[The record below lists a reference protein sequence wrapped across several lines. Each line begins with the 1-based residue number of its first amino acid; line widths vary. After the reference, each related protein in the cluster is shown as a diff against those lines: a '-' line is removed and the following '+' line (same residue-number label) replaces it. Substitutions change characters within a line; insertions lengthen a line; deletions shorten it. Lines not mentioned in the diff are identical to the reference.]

1 MFNNIF
7 VLCTGRCGS
16 TTFIEASKHI
26 KNYSAGHESR
36 SKLLGS
42 ERFNYPNSHI
52 EADNRLS
59 WFLGRLDEIYG
70 DTALYVHLSRDIE
83 ATAQSFAKRNK
94 GIMAAYSAG
103 ILMGA
108 KEQNAY
114 EIAKDYINTVN
125 KNIEFFLFNK
135 KNKMCFSLENA
146 NQDFAKFCELID
158 AEVNLEFALKEF
170 LIKYNASI

>member
-1 MFNNIF
+1 
-7 VLCTGRCGS
+7 
-16 TTFIEASKHI
+16 
-26 KNYSAGHESR
+26 
-36 SKLLGS
+36 
-42 ERFNYPNSHI
+42 
-52 EADNRLS
+52 
-59 WFLGRLDEIYG
+59 
-70 DTALYVHLSRDIE
+70 
-83 ATAQSFAKRNK
+83 
-94 GIMAAYSAG
+94 MAAYSAG

-158 AEVNLEFALKEF
+158 AEVNLELALKEF